1 MSKKRGFTLIEV
13 VVVIAITTIVLGM
26 VATLFVFMTNSSRE
40 LIVKSEQIMLAQ
52 SIENSVR
59 GYAKDEGSV
68 NLVGKIVL
76 EDGKIIHNNGT
87 TDNPDDDKVLFED
100 TDLSIFLIAIQDDFV
115 YCIMQFKD
123 STYYKFILGEK

>member
-59 GYAKDEGSV
+59 GYAKDKGAAY
-68 NLVGKIVL
+68 LVDKIVF
-76 EDGKIIHNNGT
+76 EDEKIIHNNGT
-87 TDNPDDDKVLFED
+87 PDNLGDDKVLFED
-100 TDLSIFLIAIQDDFV
+100 TNLSIFSITIQDDFV
-115 YCIMQFKD
+115 YCTMQFKD
-123 STYYKFILGEK
+123 ATYYNFILGEK

>member
-59 GYAKDEGSV
+59 GYAKDEGAV

-76 EDGKIIHNNGT
+76 EDEKIIHKYDT
-87 TDNPDDDKVLFED
+87 ANPNDDKVLFED
-100 TDLSIFLIAIQDDFV
+100 TNLSIFLITIQGDFV
-115 YCIMQFKD
+115 YCTMQFKD
-123 STYYKFILGEK
+123 ATYYNFILGEK